1 MKTSMAIHAIA
12 VTLFGAVMFAPANAS
27 AQVNIYIGPGG
38 YSHYGYGYYGYPRY
52 GYYPNYNYGYRYPY
66 YGYGYGYY
74 PRYSYGYYGHWRR
87 HARRH
92 WRRWHY

>member
-1 MKTSMAIHAIA
+1 MKTSLAIHAIA
-12 VTLFGAVMFAPANAS
+12 VALFGAAMFAPANAS

-52 GYYPNYNYGYRYPY
+52 GYLPNYNYGYRYPY

>member
-1 MKTSMAIHAIA
+1 MKTSIAIHAIA

-52 GYYPNYNYGYRYPY
+52 GYYPNYNYGYRFPY
-66 YGYGYGYY
+66 YGYGGYAVGRPVY
-74 PRYSYGYYGHWRR
+74 LFAPSAKIITLDRD
-87 HARRH
+87 
-92 WRRWHY
+92 